1 MSERETVVEL
11 PFAADCC
18 PCVEK
23 LRTVVP
29 LTVGIRDGAVQLVS
43 ILSRVQRPEGRLRS
57 LTARSRGMLHITY
70 VFKIIIWHR
79 VISGFIFTFKV
90 VIYRGLGCR
99 AGAGGCGGGRAGGAP
114 PVDFKD
120 PFETPVEL

>member
-1 MSERETVVEL
+1 VVEL

-90 VIYRGLGCR
+90 VIYRGLWLQ
-99 AGAGGCGGGRAGGAP
+99 GGCWRVRRRPRRWGPACGFQG
-114 PVDFKD
+114 
-120 PFETPVEL
+120 PF